1 MRQHRKQNYLLGLNM
16 NKEYE
21 QAVEIVRREAIHHR
35 YMVKSICA
43 AYLGCDPDDIILRCR
58 KKNGG
63 SYAKENFRN
72 VSSAGTYEKDG

>member
-1 MRQHRKQNYLLGLNM
+1 M

-21 QAVEIVRREAIHHR
+21 RAVEIVRREAIHHR

-58 KKNGG
+58 KKYGGNNG
-63 SYAKENFRN
+63 KEEAGKAPA
-72 VSSAGTYEKDG
+72 AGTYETDG